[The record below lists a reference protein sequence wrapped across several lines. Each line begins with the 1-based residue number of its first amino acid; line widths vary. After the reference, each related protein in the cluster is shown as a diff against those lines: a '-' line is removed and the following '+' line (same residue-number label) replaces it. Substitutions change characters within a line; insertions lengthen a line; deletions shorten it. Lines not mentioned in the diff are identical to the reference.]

1 VSTPP
6 PQGGYQNPYGQQG
19 PPPQQYG
26 YPQQGQPPYGQPPQG
41 QMPQGHMPYP
51 GPPQQPYQGQHQGP
65 PQQQFGGPGGPGGQP
80 QPPRRGGGLNQ
91 KVVKVVAVVIALIVV
106 GVWKFATNG
115 DTVEDAKNAAKND
128 TSATGADVGECVERL
143 GTDAE
148 PDIRVVDCS
157 DKKAQFKVSDEGVTA
172 NSLTCKAGDSKFT
185 IEYSRGRS
193 DVALC
198 LTPLDK

>member
-1 VSTPP
+1 MSTPP
-6 PQGGYQNPYGQQG
+6 PPGGHPDPYGQPAPQ
-19 PPPQQYG
+19 QQYG
-26 YPQQGQPPYGQPPQG
+26 HPQQGQPPYQQ
-41 QMPQGHMPYP
+41 QQY
-51 GPPQQPYQGQHQGP
+51 QQPYQQQP
-65 PQQQFGGPGGPGGQP
+65 YQQQQPYPQQQPPQP
-80 QPPRRGGGLNQ
+80 PPRRGGGLNQ
-91 KVVKVVAVVIALIVV
+91 TVVKGVAVVIGCIVA
-106 GVWKFATNG
+106 GVWYFSTKG

-128 TSATGADVGECVERL
+128 TSATGADVGECVQRL

-148 PDIRVVDCS
+148 PDIRVVDCA
-157 DKKAQFKVSDEGVTA
+157 DPKAQYKVSDEGFTA